1 MCDYSLEMYQSRAAR
16 EGEIYVTTRFPSG
29 SIGLAAPEE
38 CETAVCMSCGTRLM
52 LESLSAET
60 QMAFKVND
68 VEEVTF
74 IHLEEGLHR
83 DGVQF
88 ANGCRTPLHRLGVG
102 VLVSLADIVKPAIR
116 KELASERIVEVEPAE

>member
-38 CETAVCMSCGTRLM
+38 CETAVCMSCGTRLT
-52 LESLSAET
+52 LENLSAET
-60 QMAFKVND
+60 QMAFKVSD
-68 VEEVTF
+68 TESVTF
-74 IHLEEGLHR
+74 VHLDEGLHR

-102 VLVSLADIVKPAIR
+102 VLVSLADDMPIAKSKKAA
-116 KELASERIVEVEPAE
+116 EARIVEVEPAE